1 MAVRKPSRSTTMV
14 NELVTQDSDGGP
26 KPLALHDAKG
36 DKP

>member
-26 KPLALHDAKG
+26 KPRAIHDYLEAK
-36 DKP
+36 P